1 MLFWFLYRRPI
12 FFKRSSKFGNLF
24 YYWRLFEFLR
34 RVFFMNFCFLNAF
47 FFNFNIFHVTLS
59 MMIIGFRGLADIRS
73 AIAVLNFTVNNII
86 FIIFGLISKIDKI
99 TITIIIIWIKS
110 WIIESR
116 RVIIEKVMVVMMRI
130 IKGSIATNICWRFKR
145 RLHQFLRSIILLF
158 WNGKYRFLWVVG
170 ILLFWD
176 RKILH

>member
-1 MLFWFLYRRPI
+1 
-12 FFKRSSKFGNLF
+12 
-24 YYWRLFEFLR
+24 
-34 RVFFMNFCFLNAF
+34 MNFCFLNAF

-110 WIIESR
+110 
-116 RVIIEKVMVVMMRI
+116 
-130 IKGSIATNICWRFKR
+130 
-145 RLHQFLRSIILLF
+145 
-158 WNGKYRFLWVVG
+158 
-170 ILLFWD
+170 
-176 RKILH
+176 